1 MIRYTPNNDIE
12 SILKLKNIKLSDK
25 IKNNKNRLDCDL
37 YFTSYIYKTKKTVDF
52 IYKTNFSNIFMHP
65 RQLFNL
71 FNNNINI
78 NTNGKNI
85 IVNYNNEE
93 IKLLDF
99 IKSINNYSYD
109 DIINLT
115 IKNEHNNLSFSRLLL
130 LVFIGNEN
138 QGKILIDKINNYKSL
153 QEFAIVFIIKNN
165 ITTYGF
171 NIESFTNYAIYRCN
185 EFGNDIVPSL
195 LVYSQIRHL
204 NFEYI
209 MKLHTKSNSYFNK
222 STDFLLTKTLDDLLT
237 LKNNNCSTIS
247 CSTISYGYFNYEKD
261 KCNLNLYK
269 KYKNLIH
276 NKYFSQGTIFLIN
289 KEKLYNTL
297 LFFIDNY
304 KFCVFNNMYDDNS
317 VNRHNS
323 YIHFIERLF
332 GLI

>member
-1 MIRYTPNNDIE
+1 MIKYTPNSDIE
-12 SILKLKNIKLSDK
+12 SILKLKNIKLSEK
-25 IKNNKNRLDCDL
+25 IKNNKNGLNCDL
-37 YFTSYIYKTKKTVDF
+37 YFTSNVYKTKKTIDF
-52 IYKTNFSNIFMHP
+52 IYKNHFSNIFMHP
-65 RQLFNL
+65 KQLFNL
-71 FNNNINI
+71 FNNINI
-78 NTNGKNI
+78 LTNGNNL
-85 IVNYNNEE
+85 IVNYKNED
-93 IKLLDF
+93 IKLSDF
-99 IKSINNYSYD
+99 IKIINNYSYN

-115 IKNEHNNLSFSRLLL
+115 IKNEYNNLSISKLLL

-138 QGKILIDKINNYKSL
+138 QGKILIEKINNYKLL
-153 QEFAIVFIIKNN
+153 QDFAVVFIIKNN
-165 ITTYGF
+165 INI

-204 NFEYI
+204 DFEYI

-222 STDFLLTKTLDDLLT
+222 STDYLLTKTLDDLLIQ
-237 LKNNNCSTIS
+237 KHNSCSTIS
-247 CSTISYGYFNYEKD
+247 CSTISYGYYNYEKD
-261 KCNLNLYK
+261 KCNLNLYN

-304 KFCVFNNMYDDNS
+304 KKCVFNNMYDDNS